1 MVSLLFVLFLAI
13 LVFSIVQFLKKLN
26 EYNCDEGPA
35 GFYCVMIII
44 FGCLTAVFFS
54 WTFSLINTVA
64 TASTIERKITM
75 YQEENASI
83 EESIDTIVKGYM
95 DFETNTY
102 SQLKAKDSISLVS
115 LVPELKAD
123 TLVQKQIEVYLSNN
137 AKIKELKEE
146 QINLSKAKWKLY
158 FGR

>member
-1 MVSLLFVLFLAI
+1 
-13 LVFSIVQFLKKLN
+13 
-26 EYNCDEGPA
+26 
-35 GFYCVMIII
+35 
-44 FGCLTAVFFS
+44 
-54 WTFSLINTVA
+54 
-64 TASTIERKITM
+64 
-75 YQEENASI
+75 
-83 EESIDTIVKGYM
+83 M